1 MIMLLRMLDS
11 LEIIS
16 KVNLSVK
23 QINPMWTGGRG
34 LVTFYWHIELA

>member
-23 QINPMWTGGRG
+23 QINPTWTGGRG
-34 LVTFYWHIELA
+34 LVTFYWLIELV